1 MLVGLLA
8 AVWVL
13 IDAVKRSNNL
23 VGWPVAAFF
32 AWPLALPC
40 YLAKRNLFAGETR
53 QGGTVWNIAKNFALT
68 WTLAM
73 FLTALAIPEGIREV
87 ATGSGP
93 VDASP
98 SDQELV
104 AQIRD
109 GIRDLDSEEQE
120 AVISD
125 LVWAIL
131 KTVGVAWCFVM
142 LLALAVGRVYRQPDV
157 IERGPTL
164 IPRGRG

>member
-1 MLVGLLA
+1 MLIGLLL

-13 IDAVKRSNNL
+13 IDAAKRSNNL
-23 VGWPVAAFF
+23 VGWPVAVLL
-32 AWPLALPC
+32 AWPLGLPC

-53 QGGTVWNIAKNFALT
+53 QGGTVWNIARNFALT

-73 FLTALAIPEGIREV
+73 FFSALAIPEGIREL

-120 AVISD
+120 TVISE
-125 LVWAIL
+125 LAWVIL
-131 KTVGVAWCFVM
+131 KTVGVVWLFVM
-142 LLALAVGRVYRQPDV
+142 LLTLAVGLVYRQPDV

-164 IPRGRG
+164 ILRGR